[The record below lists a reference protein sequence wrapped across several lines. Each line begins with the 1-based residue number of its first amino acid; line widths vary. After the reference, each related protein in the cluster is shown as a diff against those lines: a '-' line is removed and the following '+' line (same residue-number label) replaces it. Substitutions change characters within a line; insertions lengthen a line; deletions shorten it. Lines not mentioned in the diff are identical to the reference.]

1 MGIEKFFS
9 TINRNFKV
17 TSTIDFDNI
26 NSKSDLIRSKY
37 LFIDFN
43 SIIHNVSSKLIG
55 ELNQVRAP
63 SKYSNAKLEDLEYL
77 IIQEVNLFIIKL
89 LEKLDLDSLELVYAA
104 LDGVPTF
111 SKILEQKKRRFIGDF
126 IEKLLAKY
134 SLPFNWSKN
143 NISPGTIFMEKINKY
158 LNNIKLITKNKLVK
172 KEDLIL
178 QPKDYEFYNN
188 KIKHFDFSD
197 TNSEGEG
204 EMKIYD
210 LINSLELKKEES
222 VYFYSPDADVILL
235 SMISKNSNHIIILK
249 YDQNLD
255 EMFSINIQLL
265 KQSIYFYCLERSEI
279 SELNIEKLI
288 RDIVFIFT
296 IFGNDFL
303 PKCESIQTNLDFLFL
318 IDMYLINL
326 IDNDHLISNDNIINK
341 SFLGYLE
348 LMAVH
353 EKRMLFR
360 NSYLNLYQN
369 YNYANQT
376 NFMIDLTKLKSTKN
390 KSLNDFSSKKF
401 GEPFY
406 NLTNNILFYIDPFKI
421 KDIIYKNKNSQKKYH
436 GCLEFY
442 LLDKY
447 TLIKVVQESLQ
458 SILPINTL
466 ININLKQFNFLE
478 YEPGEKV
485 KTFSSARLSEKSKDF
500 LDNEPYQAKLDKLD
514 TLSTTKYEPASF
526 ESKDSKTSMLLN
538 NLSKTQI
545 VYEPGEKVKTFSS
558 ARYSEKSKDFLEYEP
573 LRFTKFDSKQNK
585 HIINMKDLSPR
596 DKEMYLINNKLD
608 KYHSL
613 FNPINEFYSNILKT
627 RKIDESYYYKKYF
640 DIHNTININY
650 KDNRKQVVN
659 DYLKGFKWVFQYYF
673 KRNVNIDE
681 TWFYPY
687 FKAPLFSTLVK
698 FYYPSIIDYNL
709 KPKKLGIKP
718 LEQLLYIT
726 PIRLSE
732 LSMFT
737 EFKDKDFIK
746 KVKLFI
752 EKYPHFF
759 YNLDEI
765 YFSVNTGN
773 LNKNLFDC
781 SNSSFISKCHYTIL
795 NYIVD
800 INQFIQKFR
809 NID

>member
-17 TSTIDFDNI
+17 TSTINFDNI

-143 NISPGTIFMEKINKY
+143 NISPGTLFMEKINKY

-210 LINSLELKKEES
+210 LINSLKLKKEES

-326 IDNDHLISNDNIINK
+326 IDNNHLISNDNIINK

-390 KSLNDFSSKKF
+390 KSLNNFSSKKF

-466 ININLKQFNFLE
+466 ININLKQFN
-478 YEPGEKV
+478 
-485 KTFSSARLSEKSKDF
+485 
-500 LDNEPYQAKLDKLD
+500 
-514 TLSTTKYEPASF
+514 
-526 ESKDSKTSMLLN
+526 
-538 NLSKTQI
+538 
-545 VYEPGEKVKTFSS
+545 
-558 ARYSEKSKDFLEYEP
+558 FLEYEP

-709 KPKKLGIKP
+709 KPKKLEIKP

>member
-1 MGIEKFFS
+1 
-9 TINRNFKV
+9 
-17 TSTIDFDNI
+17 
-26 NSKSDLIRSKY
+26 
-37 LFIDFN
+37 
-43 SIIHNVSSKLIG
+43 
-55 ELNQVRAP
+55 
-63 SKYSNAKLEDLEYL
+63 
-77 IIQEVNLFIIKL
+77 
-89 LEKLDLDSLELVYAA
+89 
-104 LDGVPTF
+104 
-111 SKILEQKKRRFIGDF
+111 
-126 IEKLLAKY
+126 
-134 SLPFNWSKN
+134 
-143 NISPGTIFMEKINKY
+143 
-158 LNNIKLITKNKLVK
+158 
-172 KEDLIL
+172 
-178 QPKDYEFYNN
+178 
-188 KIKHFDFSD
+188 
-197 TNSEGEG
+197 
-204 EMKIYD
+204 
-210 LINSLELKKEES
+210 
-222 VYFYSPDADVILL
+222 
-235 SMISKNSNHIIILK
+235 
-249 YDQNLD
+249 
-255 EMFSINIQLL
+255 
-265 KQSIYFYCLERSEI
+265 
-279 SELNIEKLI
+279 
-288 RDIVFIFT
+288 
-296 IFGNDFL
+296 
-303 PKCESIQTNLDFLFL
+303 
-318 IDMYLINL
+318 
-326 IDNDHLISNDNIINK
+326 
-341 SFLGYLE
+341 
-348 LMAVH
+348 
-353 EKRMLFR
+353 
-360 NSYLNLYQN
+360 
-369 YNYANQT
+369 
-376 NFMIDLTKLKSTKN
+376 
-390 KSLNDFSSKKF
+390 
-401 GEPFY
+401 
-406 NLTNNILFYIDPFKI
+406 
-421 KDIIYKNKNSQKKYH
+421 
-436 GCLEFY
+436 
-442 LLDKY
+442 
-447 TLIKVVQESLQ
+447 
-458 SILPINTL
+458 
-466 ININLKQFNFLE
+466 
-478 YEPGEKV
+478 
-485 KTFSSARLSEKSKDF
+485 
-500 LDNEPYQAKLDKLD
+500 
-514 TLSTTKYEPASF
+514 LSTTKYEPASF

-545 VYEPGEKVKTFSS
+545 V
-558 ARYSEKSKDFLEYEP
+558 YEP

-709 KPKKLGIKP
+709 KPKKLEIKP

-732 LSMFT
+732 LSIFT